1 MTPTHTTTGP
11 KGTAP
16 AAPRTGRTGPPRR
29 LLLAATVAA
38 CLPYLGIKTAWLSGV
53 HIGIPEGSE
62 LLAPENTA
70 SLTLANSLTLVMD
83 AAVVVLALALALPWG
98 RRLPAW
104 LTALPLWT
112 ATGLLAPI
120 AVAVPVLSL
129 LGAATGDGTV
139 TQETRASLDGW
150 VFTVVYTGFGI
161 QALTLGALAAL
172 YVRDRWGHLLR
183 GRLAALDAAAPTAP
197 ARRAIA
203 VTAAAAALL
212 PLVTQLLWSAGARTG
227 LPAHQAERTDNA
239 FRLIAGLDALAAA
252 AAAAGILLLAFP
264 AGRAGAIRL
273 RTAVALA
280 WTGSGVLTARGGWSL
295 LTGLFDD
302 GMVDPSRQA
311 TALMTLTYSVE
322 VLAGMLVLATGAHL
336 FAERAAERAAEP
348 ATGRAPDTAHAA
360 HTGHTGYTPAK

>member
-1 MTPTHTTTGP
+1 MTPTHTTTAP
-11 KGTAP
+11 KSAAP
-16 AAPRTGRTGPPRR
+16 TAPRTARTGPLRR
-29 LLLAATVAA
+29 LLRAVTIAA

-62 LLAPENTA
+62 LRAPENAA
-70 SLTLANSLTLVMD
+70 SLTLANSLTVAMD
-83 AAVVVLALALALPWG
+83 AAVVVLALALTLPWG

-139 TQETRASLDGW
+139 TRETEASLDGW

-183 GRLAALDAAAPTAP
+183 GRLAALDTAAPTAP
-197 ARRAIA
+197 ARRTIA

-212 PLVTQLLWSAGARTG
+212 PLATQLLWSAGAGTG
-227 LPAHQAERTDNA
+227 LPAHQTEQADSA

-252 AAAAGILLLAFP
+252 AAATGILLLAFP
-264 AGRAGAIRL
+264 TGRAGAIRL

-280 WTGSGVLTARGGWSL
+280 WTGSGVLATRGGWSL
-295 LTGLFDD
+295 LTGLFND
-302 GMVDPSRQA
+302 GMVDPSQQA

-336 FAERAAERAAEP
+336 FAERAAEP
-348 ATGRAPDTAHAA
+348 ATGRTPGTA
-360 HTGHTGYTPAK
+360 HTGHTRHAPAK